1 VELLFPWL
9 DPVVAMILLALKLWS
24 LFICFFFVFF
34 FFFFFCF
41 FFFFFFFPLVFPPVL
56 ADLKARDVFE
66 E

>member
-24 LFICFFFVFF
+24 LFICFVFV
-34 FFFFFCF
+34 F

>member
-24 LFICFFFVFF
+24 FFICFVFVI
-34 FFFFFCF
+34 
-41 FFFFFFFPLVFPPVL
+41 FFFFFFPLVFPPVL